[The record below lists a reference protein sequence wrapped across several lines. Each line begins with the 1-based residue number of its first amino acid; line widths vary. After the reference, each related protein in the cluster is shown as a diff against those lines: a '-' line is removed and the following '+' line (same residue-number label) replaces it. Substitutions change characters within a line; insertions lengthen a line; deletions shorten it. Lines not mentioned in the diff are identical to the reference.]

1 MANVIAQIHA
11 SGAFADAQIIEIFDT
26 ATMDEARSAAS
37 YRPPGQWLFRC
48 AEMDDTW
55 RLGQDG
61 P

>member
-37 YRPPGQWLFRC
+37 YRPPGQ
-48 AEMDDTW
+48 
-55 RLGQDG
+55 
-61 P
+61 